1 MIVKHSSLVTMSSAK
16 QPDGGG
22 GHQLNPF
29 DDFDDDEDIELSDS
43 AGEGSTDKG
52 EDGSSFQTV
61 SDSYVIDEG
70 AQTIELKGN
79 CLAIEDLIRTKALNP
94 FVLEELGENLT
105 NMQKILSKDKPES
118 QGQVGPCLK
127 YLLHENVI
135 ENVYMFSTR
144 QREYAKDVRIFLL
157 KFFTEVFARSLQP
170 ILIHQQILRP
180 VSKLLRACEGTQDPE
195 LANHLVP
202 LLHQMCILMQENQS
216 LLDLFFIES
225 KVHMQSRFL
234 VLTALIPH
242 MHEVSDVG
250 NRARDALLLCLS
262 LADQLSGTHLS
273 RFIATDCNFCQ
284 V

>member
-1 MIVKHSSLVTMSSAK
+1 MSSTN
-16 QPDGGG
+16 QLDSSGGG
-22 GHQLNPF
+22 RQLNPF
-29 DDFDDDEDIELSDS
+29 DDFDDEDVELSDS
-43 AGEGSTDKG
+43 GLNGKG
-52 EDGSSFQTV
+52 EDGSSFQAV
-61 SDSYVIDEG
+61 RGSHDIDEG
-70 AQTIELKGN
+70 AQTIKLKGH
-79 CLAIEDLIRTKALNP
+79 CLAIENLIRTKALNP
-94 FVLEELGENLT
+94 FALEELSENLID
-105 NMQKILSKDKPES
+105 MQKILSKDKPES

-144 QREYAKDVRIFLL
+144 QREYAKEVRIFLL

-195 LANHLVP
+195 LTNHLVP
-202 LLHQMCILMQENQS
+202 LLHQICILMQENQS

-242 MHEVSDVG
+242 MHEVTDVG

-262 LADQLSGTHLS
+262 LADQLPGTHLS